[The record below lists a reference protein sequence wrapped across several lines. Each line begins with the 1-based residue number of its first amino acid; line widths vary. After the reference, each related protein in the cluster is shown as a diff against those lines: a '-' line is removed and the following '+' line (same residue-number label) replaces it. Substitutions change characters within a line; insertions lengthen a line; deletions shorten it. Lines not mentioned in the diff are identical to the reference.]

1 MERLTKRSKNSDM
14 VWFKDAENGNI
25 SLEPCELTAHHNR
38 MMLDKLAAYEDAEEQ
53 GLLLRLPCKVGD
65 TVWQMMFSGMNR
77 KEKKPLYGIYEA
89 TVTEV
94 SVDFYRNLLISTI
107 TNDTKKCKNKV
118 TISAIG
124 ETIFLDREEAEAKL
138 KEMEGSH
145 DGE

>member
-1 MERLTKRSKNSDM
+1 MERLTKRLAD
-14 VWFKDAENGNI
+14 G
-25 SLEPCELTAHHNR
+25 TAYTGALINASIKGVTYPTYIGKAA
-38 MMLDKLAAYEDAEEQ
+38 DKLADYEDAEEQ

-65 TVWQMMFSGMNR
+65 TVWQMMISGMNR
-77 KEKKPLYGIYEA
+77 KEKKLLYEIYEA

-124 ETIFLDREEAEAKL
+124 ETIFLARAEAEAKL
-138 KEMEGSH
+138 KEMEESH
-145 DGE
+145 E